1 MTTGEVQEIKL
12 ELMSVRQE
20 LQRLA
25 EMVDTL
31 VSGQRHAPDATFPNI
46 VRVNG
51 VQGGEPMIRD
61 KFVTV
66 TTIVALI
73 QYGQTPEEIVSDYDG
88 RLTLADV
95 YGALS
100 YYYAN
105 QEEIDGYLT
114 ANRAALE
121 QAGQWSMVNSLGEIK
136 GAYVIRR

>member
-1 MTTGEVQEIKL
+1 MAVTAGEVQEIKL
-12 ELMSVRQE
+12 ELMSVRRE

-25 EMVDTL
+25 EMVDWL
-31 VSGQRHAPDATFPNI
+31 VSGQRHAPDVTYPNI
-46 VRVNG
+46 VRISG
-51 VQGGEPMIRD
+51 VQGGEPMIRN

-66 TTIVALI
+66 TAIVALI
-73 QYGQTPEEIVSDYDG
+73 QYGQTPEEIVNDYDG

-114 ANRAALE
+114 AHRAALE
-121 QAGQWSMVNSLGEIK
+121 QAGQWSKASPLREIR
-136 GAYVIRR
+136 GT

>member
-1 MTTGEVQEIKL
+1 MTTGEVQEIKM
-12 ELMSVRQE
+12 ELMGVRRE

-25 EMVDTL
+25 EMLDSL
-31 VSGQRHAPDATFPNI
+31 VSSQRHAPDVTFPNI
-46 VRVNG
+46 VRING
-51 VQGGEPMIRD
+51 VQGGEPMIRN

-66 TTIVALI
+66 TAIVALI
-73 QYGQTPEEIVSDYDG
+73 QYGQTAEEIVSDYDG

-114 ANRAALE
+114 AHRAALE
-121 QAGQWSMVNSLGEIK
+121 QAGRWSTVSSPREIRD
-136 GAYVIRR
+136 A